1 VRRWRCEHYWER
13 VNPPRENHAVNAFF
27 IVLCNKTIRNL
38 KKFPM
43 PNIAVSV
50 YIHFTHSLVKVFAQE
65 KNIHFVQPKAGQ
77 TAFFMHKIHPL
88 AQTNYAVSLC

>member
-1 VRRWRCEHYWER
+1 
-13 VNPPRENHAVNAFF
+13 
-27 IVLCNKTIRNL
+27 
-38 KKFPM
+38 M

-65 KNIHFVQPKAGQ
+65 KNIHFVQQKAEQ